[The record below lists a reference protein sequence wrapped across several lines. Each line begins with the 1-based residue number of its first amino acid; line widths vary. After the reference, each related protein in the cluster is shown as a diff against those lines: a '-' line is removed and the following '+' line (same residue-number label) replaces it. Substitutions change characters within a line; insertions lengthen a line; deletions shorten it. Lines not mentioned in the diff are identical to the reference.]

1 LTQRSGGRLIVDALA
16 INGSDTAYCV
26 PGESYLAVLDAFVD
40 VPSIRLIVCKHEA
53 AAANMADAYGK
64 MTGRPG
70 IAFVTRGPGATHAS
84 IGVHTAMQ
92 DSTPLI
98 LFVGQVA
105 REMQGR
111 EAFQEIDVPRVF
123 GGLAK
128 WAAQIDDARRIPE
141 LVSRAFAVATSGR
154 PGPVV
159 LALPEDMLRD
169 RVEVADA
176 GAATTAQAHPTG
188 AQMAQLQAL
197 LSAASRPIAILGG
210 SGWSEAACD
219 AYRRFAT
226 SNALATVCSF
236 RRQSLFDNR
245 DPLYIGDAGVGIN
258 PALAARIKS
267 ADLILAIGGR
277 LGEMPTSGYT
287 LIESPRPKQKLVHTH
302 ADPNELG
309 RVYQA
314 DLAINASPTTFAA
327 ALEGARAVAKPAWAG
342 WSAEARTDYERNLE
356 PDYAPP
362 MVDLTAV
369 VRYLSAHMPDD
380 AFLCNG
386 AGNHSAWL
394 HRFFQYKCFG
404 TQLAPTSGAMGYG
417 VPAAIAAKLRYPE
430 REVVSVAG
438 DGCFLMT
445 GHELATA
452 VQYDARVIILVVN
465 NGMYGTIRMHQ
476 ERNYP
481 GRVSATEIV
490 NPDFAML
497 ARAYGAYGEL
507 VERTEDFGAAFRRAR
522 DAKAPA
528 LLELRVDPD
537 AITPRTTLA
546 AIRERAL
553 TKQP

>member
-1 LTQRSGGRLIVDALA
+1 MRSGGRILVDALA

-92 DSTPLI
+92 DSTPMI

-123 GGLAK
+123 SGLAK
-128 WAAQIDDARRIPE
+128 WAAQIDDVRRIPE
-141 LVSRAFAVATSGR
+141 FISRAFAVATSGR

-169 RVEVADA
+169 CIAVADA
-176 GAATTAQAHPTG
+176 GPATTVQASPTSQQISQVQTMLGAAQ
-188 AQMAQLQAL
+188 
-197 LSAASRPIAILGG
+197 RPLAILGG
-210 SGWSEAACD
+210 SGWNEAACA
-219 AYRRFAT
+219 AYRRYAT
-226 SNALATVCSF
+226 SNTLATVCSF
-236 RRQSLFDNR
+236 RRQALFDNR

-287 LIESPRPKQKLVHTH
+287 LIESPRPKQRLVHVH
-302 ADPNELG
+302 ADADELG
-309 RVYQA
+309 RVFQA
-314 DLAINASPTTFAA
+314 DLAINAGPINFCA
-327 ALEGARAVAKPAWAG
+327 ALERAASVTSPAWTAWAADARA
-342 WSAEARTDYERNLE
+342 DYERNLE
-356 PDYAPP
+356 PNYAPP

-369 VRYLSAHMPDD
+369 VRYLSAHMPED

-394 HRFFQYKCFG
+394 HRFFQYKRFG

-417 VPAAIAAKLRYPE
+417 VPAAVAAKLRHPE
-430 REVVSVAG
+430 REVVSIAG

-452 VQYDARVIILVVN
+452 VQYDARVVILVIN

-481 GRVSATEIV
+481 GRVSATDIV

-507 VERTEDFGAAFRRAR
+507 VERTEDFGAAFERAR
-522 DAKAPA
+522 NAKSPA

-553 TKQP
+553 TK